1 MTVNEALIVC
11 AILKKHGHGD
21 KELTNEAG
29 YCEFSC
35 YPNSVKEHSINMEG
49 YISSIDGEWV
59 CGTCK
64 DLCEEIK
71 SALEKECEGNG

>member
-21 KELTNEAG
+21 KELTIENG
-29 YCEFSC
+29 YSGISC
-35 YPNSVKEHSINMEG
+35 YPDFADDKRINMEG
-49 YISSIDGEWV
+49 FISDIDGKWC
-59 CGTCK
+59 CGTFI

-71 SALEKECEGNG
+71 SALEKGCEGNG